1 MMNKIRFRTSLPLAL
16 MLLLSGLLLAC
27 GPTSSNPPDEE
38 PAGET
43 TRTAESAAEK
53 PATETRDLDALRAL
67 PYAGGAG
74 AADPNLHKVT
84 VFDPQRSFP
93 GYNLVVIEEDCA
105 AELISPRGEAVHRWE
120 RSPCAHWGHAELLD
134 DNTLLVIAT
143 EGEATTQRA
152 RSTAAASDREPED
165 EDESDDESGTQ
176 DAASGRKSRVLMK
189 LDWDGRVLWKRQ
201 LRAHHEMDVLPD
213 GRIAVLTSRRRWEE
227 DIHPTARIHDN
238 RIQLL
243 SADGEKLESASILDL
258 LRSRPER
265 FQLQPVEAREKE
277 DGVES
282 IGLLHCNGLEWLTP
296 AAELAED
303 PLYGPDHLLLTC
315 RHQDVVAILDWP
327 ERELLWAWGQDEISG
342 PHDATLLDNGH
353 VLLFD
358 NGLGRGWSRV
368 VEIDPRTDEI
378 VWEYRAPELYTIA
391 RGSSQRLPNGNTL
404 IAESEDGRA
413 LEVTPDGEV
422 VWEYFSPHVGD
433 DGQRAILPKIRRLD
447 PERVAR
453 LPRGGRS

>member
-1 MMNKIRFRTSLPLAL
+1 MMPTLRQISLPSVS
-16 MLLLSGLLLAC
+16 MLLLAGVLFAC
-27 GPTSSNPPDEE
+27 GPAPSGAPQDTPPTE
-38 PAGET
+38 PD
-43 TRTAESAAEK
+43 SAAAS
-53 PATETRDLDALRAL
+53 PGAVDPQDLDALRAL

-74 AADPNLHKVT
+74 AADPNLQKVT

-105 AELISPRGEAVHRWE
+105 AELISPRGKVVHRWE
-120 RSPCAHWGHAELLD
+120 KSPCAHWGHAELLE

-143 EGEATTQRA
+143 EGKVTTERA
-152 RSTAAASDREPED
+152 RSAAAKSD
-165 EDESDDESGTQ
+165 EDEVDDE
-176 DAASGRKSRVLMK
+176 DAEEAESTPGSSATGRKSRVLMK
-189 LDWDGRVLWKRQ
+189 LNWDGGVLWKRQ

-213 GRIAVLTSRRRWEE
+213 GRIAVLTSRRRWDES
-227 DIHPTARIHDN
+227 IHPTARIHDN

-258 LRSRPER
+258 LRSQPER
-265 FQLQPVEAREKE
+265 FQLQKVEAREKE

-296 AAELAED
+296 SPELAAEDA
-303 PLYGPDHLLLTC
+303 LYSPDNLLLTC
-315 RHQDVVAILDWP
+315 RHQDVVAIIDWP
-327 ERELLWAWGQDEISG
+327 RRELLWAWGQGEISG

-404 IAESEDGRA
+404 LAESEDGRA

-422 VWEYFSPHVGD
+422 VWEYYSPHVDD
-433 DGQRAILPKIRRLD
+433 DGQRAILPKIRRLAPD
-447 PERVAR
+447 RVAQ
-453 LPRGGRS
+453 LPRGSRS